1 MSSKQQPDD
10 SISAAATRFLASL
23 RARNASKNTIASYGR
38 DLGLFVSHFSSD
50 QGQALSV
57 GRVTRL
63 MIREFMAEGRSK
75 GLSAATLARRLAALR
90 RFFDYLVLEEG
101 FPNNPARSLAAPKIS
116 QKLPPV
122 MSAEDTNQMV
132 NAVQF
137 DSERDRFPDKV
148 VRDRLIF
155 ELLYG
160 AGLRVSELVGLNLND
175 IDRAERWI
183 EVRGKGRK
191 ERQVPYGARAHEAL
205 ERYLKV
211 RESLEAPRTEEAL
224 FLHRWGGRLRRLT
237 TRSVGLIVKKYARL
251 LSGDPS
257 LHPHSLRHAFAT
269 HLLSEGADLR
279 AIQEL
284 LGHAS
289 LSTTQKY
296 TQLSMSELM
305 KVYDA
310 AHPKA

>member
-75 GLSAATLARRLAALR
+75 GLSPATLARRLAALR
-90 RFFDYLVLEEG
+90 GFFDYLVLEEG

-122 MSAEDTNQMV
+122 MSAEDTNQII

-160 AGLRVSELVGLNLND
+160 AGLRVSELVGLDLSD

-191 ERQVPYGARAHEAL
+191 ERQVPYGARADEAL
-205 ERYLKV
+205 ARYLKV
-211 RESLEAPRTEEAL
+211 RESLEAPRTERAL
-224 FLHRWGGRLRRLT
+224 FLHRWGGKLRRLT

>member
-23 RARNASKNTIASYGR
+23 RARNASENTIASYGR
-38 DLGLFVSHFSSD
+38 DLGLFVSHFGSG

-75 GLSAATLARRLAALR
+75 GLSPATLARRLAALR
-90 RFFDYLVLEEG
+90 GFFDYLVLEEG
-101 FPNNPARSLAAPKIS
+101 LPNNPARSLAAPKIS

-132 NAVQF
+132 NAVRF

-191 ERQVPYGARAHEAL
+191 ERQVPYGVRADEAL
-205 ERYLKV
+205 ERYLTV
-211 RESLEAPRTEEAL
+211 RERLEAPRTEKAL
-224 FLHRWGGRLRRLT
+224 FLHRWGGKLRRLT
-237 TRSVGLIVKKYARL
+237 PRSVGLIVKKYARL

>member
-50 QGQALSV
+50 QRQAPSV

-75 GLSAATLARRLAALR
+75 GLSPATLARRLAALR
-90 RFFDYLVLEEG
+90 GFFDYLVLEEG
-101 FPNNPARSLAAPKIS
+101 FPNNPARSLAAPKVS

-122 MSAEDTNQMV
+122 MSAEDTNRII

-137 DSERDRFPDKV
+137 DSERDRFEDKV

-183 EVRGKGRK
+183 DVRGKGRK
-191 ERQVPYGARAHEAL
+191 ERQVPYGARADEAL

-211 RESLEAPRTEEAL
+211 RENLEAPRTEKAL
-224 FLHRWGGRLRRLT
+224 FLHRWGGKLRRLT

>member
-1 MSSKQQPDD
+1 MSSKQQLDD
-10 SISAAATRFLASL
+10 SISAAATRFLVSL

-57 GRVTRL
+57 GRVTRV

-75 GLSAATLARRLAALR
+75 GLSPATLARRLAALR
-90 RFFDYLVLEEG
+90 GFFDYLVLEEG
-101 FPNNPARSLAAPKIS
+101 FPNNPARGLAAPKIS

-122 MSAEDTNQMV
+122 MSAEDTNQII

-137 DSERDRFPDKV
+137 DSERDRFEDKV

-191 ERQVPYGARAHEAL
+191 ERQVPYGVRADEAL

-211 RESLEAPRTEEAL
+211 RESLEAPRTEKAL
-224 FLHRWGGRLRRLT
+224 FLHRWGGKLRRLT

>member
-1 MSSKQQPDD
+1 MSRKQQPDD

-23 RARNASKNTIASYGR
+23 RARNASENTIASYGR
-38 DLGLFVSHFSSD
+38 DLGLFVSHFGSD

-75 GLSAATLARRLAALR
+75 GLSPATLARRLAALR
-90 RFFDYLVLEEG
+90 GFFDYLVLEEG
-101 FPNNPARSLAAPKIS
+101 LPNNPARSLAAPKIS

-132 NAVQF
+132 NAVRF

-191 ERQVPYGARAHEAL
+191 ERQVPYGVRADEAL
-205 ERYLKV
+205 ERYLTV
-211 RESLEAPRTEEAL
+211 RERLEAPRTEKAL
-224 FLHRWGGRLRRLT
+224 FLHRWGGKLRRLT
-237 TRSVGLIVKKYARL
+237 PRSVGLIVKKYARL

>member
-75 GLSAATLARRLAALR
+75 GLSPATLARRLAALR
-90 RFFDYLVLEEG
+90 GFFDYLVLEEG

-122 MSAEDTNQMV
+122 MSAEDTNQII

-160 AGLRVSELVGLNLND
+160 AGLRVSELVGLDLND

-191 ERQVPYGARAHEAL
+191 ERQVPYGARADEAL
-205 ERYLKV
+205 ARYLKV
-211 RESLEAPRTEEAL
+211 RESLEAPRTERAL
-224 FLHRWGGRLRRLT
+224 FLHRWGGKLRRLT

>member
-10 SISAAATRFLASL
+10 SVSAAATRFLASL
-23 RARNASKNTIASYGR
+23 RARNASENTIASYGR

-75 GLSAATLARRLAALR
+75 GLSPATLARRLAALR
-90 RFFDYLVLEEG
+90 GFFDYLVLEEG
-101 FPNNPARSLAAPKIS
+101 FPNNPARSVAAPKIS

-132 NAVQF
+132 TAVQF
-137 DSERDRFPDKV
+137 DSQRDRFPDKV

-191 ERQVPYGARAHEAL
+191 ERQVPYGARADEAL
-205 ERYLKV
+205 EGYLKV
-211 RESLEAPRTEEAL
+211 RERLEAPRAEKAL
-224 FLHRWGGRLRRLT
+224 FLHRWGGKLRRLT
-237 TRSVGLIVKKYARL
+237 PRSVGLIVKKYARL